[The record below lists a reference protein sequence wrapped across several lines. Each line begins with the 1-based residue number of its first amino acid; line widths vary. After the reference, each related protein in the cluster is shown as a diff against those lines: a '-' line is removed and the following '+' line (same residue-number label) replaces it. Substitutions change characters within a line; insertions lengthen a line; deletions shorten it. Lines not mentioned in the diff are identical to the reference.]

1 MTLQYEDRWG
11 CGVQNARGEIH
22 SFLRNLFLSSE
33 YLLYLYVTIN
43 YCINESAIM
52 KEQVLK
58 AMREAGKPVSAGD
71 VTKALNAD
79 RKEVDKAFAELKKEG
94 AIVSPVRCKW
104 EPAQ

>member
-1 MTLQYEDRWG
+1 MT
-11 CGVQNARGEIH
+11 N
-22 SFLRNLFLSSE
+22 SSLSSRNTFVKRE
-33 YLLYLYVTIN
+33 KDN
-43 YCINESAIM
+43 NM

-71 VTKALNAD
+71 VTKALGAD